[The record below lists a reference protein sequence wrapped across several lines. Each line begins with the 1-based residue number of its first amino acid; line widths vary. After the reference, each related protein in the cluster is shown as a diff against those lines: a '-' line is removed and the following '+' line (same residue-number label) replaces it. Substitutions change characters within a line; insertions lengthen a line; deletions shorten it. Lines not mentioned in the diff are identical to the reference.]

1 MATKSNKIRCAFKR
15 YGRELSARIRRKAR
29 SGVYSSTC
37 LMPSTTHCYCC
48 SATRRARTRAH
59 PSNVTRYHRVIKGLF
74 LGADCSPPP
83 PSSVSF
89 FFRFNGILCVP
100 VTPLRGTCAA
110 LDNCPPLLPKHQETT
125 SLCATVCIT
134 CLFSC
139 LSAARLASAPAAQ
152 SDTPSTSRPSPFSS
166 LRNNNNPTGRVGVP
180 RKTAT
185 FIPDSG
191 HTKCPNYSGADPS
204 RLHLPRN
211 QQRPFDSIFFSGN
224 FQVFHSFSVR
234 RTGSGCC
241 PTFAKSQPAGRSHS
255 NSFRGGEGW
264 LRAKGGEF
272 Y

>member
-1 MATKSNKIRCAFKR
+1 M
-15 YGRELSARIRRKAR
+15 SARIRRKAR

-74 LGADCSPPP
+74 LGADCSPPLHP
-83 PSSVSF
+83 ASLSSFDSMAFCVFQSLPCVEHVLRWTTVLPSSPNIRRPQVCAPLFALRASF
-89 FFRFNGILCVP
+89 RVFLRLVLHLHRPHSPTLHQRRDLLLFLLSETTTTRPVEWGSREKRQHSFQIP
-100 VTPLRGTCAA
+100 VTQNAQTIPARTPRG
-110 LDNCPPLLPKHQETT
+110 
-125 SLCATVCIT
+125 
-134 CLFSC
+134 
-139 LSAARLASAPAAQ
+139 
-152 SDTPSTSRPSPFSS
+152 STSPAT
-166 LRNNNNPTGRVGVP
+166 NNGLST
-180 RKTAT
+180 
-185 FIPDSG
+185 
-191 HTKCPNYSGADPS
+191 
-204 RLHLPRN
+204 
-211 QQRPFDSIFFSGN
+211 QFFLSK
-224 FQVFHSFSVR
+224 VFYSFSVR